1 MVMLQKSSRYVLPFL
16 ELGTLMALFLIIL
29 WASGAL
35 LEEWGVLNAF
45 NTQGIG
51 YYESFFPLIVL
62 RPLHLVPYMLQW
74 FLGHG
79 HPFGVSLALGALLV
93 LRYTVA
99 RWAVSPLVTGYG
111 RWVLS
116 TVAAVLLP
124 WAGVWLGRFSS
135 AQMSAVF
142 FLFVFGFSVRL
153 FSRWSAIYFVAVI
166 FFMNA
171 LLMTYQGLAICL
183 LAIPV
188 SLLLVDFFQE
198 KGEGGCGKKYLI
210 SFLRSFV
217 SILCGF
223 LLYALYYLFIMRI
236 IGNSG
241 YEAELS
247 IDVSR
252 LLTFSGVMSHTMA
265 AFHTA
270 YGIQFLVLPFFF
282 AIVFLVGYPNISF
295 KNHYFLLSIF
305 MILVM
310 LPILSIIYVSELHVR
325 DPERVLYPVSMGFF
339 MVMFMVLSVS
349 DKIMDSNMSS
359 ENIVVSL
366 IIISSVFIYSFEFRE
381 YKNIQYDFLNQ
392 LVGIVKER
400 KLPSVMVR
408 DYTGILG
415 DVYTFLPPTLT
426 DAMAISGIAIP
437 ADICTPA
444 NVDRKHPLA
453 QRYPIKSTERCE
465 DLKGLPAGIT
475 FITAYMVDGK
485 IYLKE

>member
-1 MVMLQKSSRYVLPFL
+1 
-16 ELGTLMALFLIIL
+16 
-29 WASGAL
+29 
-35 LEEWGVLNAF
+35 
-45 NTQGIG
+45 
-51 YYESFFPLIVL
+51 
-62 RPLHLVPYMLQW
+62 
-74 FLGHG
+74 
-79 HPFGVSLALGALLV
+79 
-93 LRYTVA
+93 
-99 RWAVSPLVTGYG
+99 
-111 RWVLS
+111 
-116 TVAAVLLP
+116 
-124 WAGVWLGRFSS
+124 
-135 AQMSAVF
+135 
-142 FLFVFGFSVRL
+142 
-153 FSRWSAIYFVAVI
+153 
-166 FFMNA
+166 
-171 LLMTYQGLAICL
+171 MTYQGLAICL

-475 FITAYMVDGK
+475 FISAYMVDGK